1 MAIMSDTRRVTQR
14 RTEVAAKL
22 TQLRRRMAAL
32 ELDAVVLEQNANTA
46 WITAGADMYVV
57 LATDTDPTQIVVT
70 ADRAYAVTDRV
81 EASRLAQEEALPDLG
96 FTLVIEPWYQRGGML
111 NGLIRGQRVGG
122 DTGGAYRDISS
133 DLQTLRSTLLPDEA
147 ERMRRVGRLTGESLG
162 EVIGKIEPGMT
173 EWAIA
178 GLLDQA
184 TRDRGGQ
191 CVVNLVASDERI
203 ARYRHPLPTDK
214 RVERYVM
221 VVSCFRMHGLVAA
234 ATRLVH
240 FGPLPAELEAKARVV
255 AEVDARLI
263 HATRPGR
270 TLADQWA
277 LAAQA
282 YRDLGY
288 PEAIE
293 EHHQGGSIGYLT
305 REIIAGPH
313 DATPIKASQAFA
325 WNPSVRGVKSEDTIL
340 LGEVDAPAVI
350 TTTPGWP
357 LWSVM
362 VEGQIISRPAILVR

>member
-1 MAIMSDTRRVTQR
+1 MAIMTDTQRVTQR
-14 RTEVAAKL
+14 RAEVADKL
-22 TQLRRRMAAL
+22 KRLRQRMAAL
-32 ELDAVVLEQNANTA
+32 DLDAVVLEQNANTA

-57 LATDTDPTQIVVT
+57 LTTDTDPTQIVVT

-81 EASRLAQEEALPDLG
+81 EAPRLAQEEALPDLG

-111 NGLIRGQRVGG
+111 AGLVKGQRVGG
-122 DTGGAYRDISS
+122 DTARAYRDISS

-147 ERMRRVGRLTGESLG
+147 ERMRVVGRLTGETLG
-162 EVIGKIEPGMT
+162 AVIAHIEPGMT

-184 TRDRGGQ
+184 SRDVGGQ

-221 VVSCFRMHGLVAA
+221 VVSCLRLHGLVGA

-240 FGPLPAELEAKARVV
+240 FGPLPAELEARARVV

-263 HATRPGR
+263 QATQPGR
-270 TLADQWA
+270 TLGEQWA

-282 YRDLGY
+282 YRELGY

-305 REIIAGPH
+305 REIIANPG
-313 DATPIKASQAFA
+313 DTTPMRASQAFA
-325 WNPSVRGVKSEDTIL
+325 WNPSVRGVKSEDTVLI
-340 LGEVDAPAVI
+340 GDGGAATVI

-357 LWSVM
+357 TWPLT
-362 VEGQIISRPAILVR
+362 VEGRAIERPAILVR

>member
-1 MAIMSDTRRVTQR
+1 MIDTQHLTQR
-14 RTEVAAKL
+14 RAEVAAKL
-22 TQLRRRMAAL
+22 TRLRQRMAAL

-46 WITAGADMYVV
+46 WVTAGADMYVV
-57 LATDTDPTQIVVT
+57 LTTDTDPTQIVVT

-81 EASRLAQEEALPDLG
+81 EAPRLAQDEALPDLG
-96 FTLVIEPWYQRGGML
+96 FTLVIEPWYSRGAML
-111 NGLIRGQRVGG
+111 AGLIKGQRVGG
-122 DTGGAYRDISS
+122 DTGRAYRDVAS
-133 DLQTLRSTLLPDEA
+133 DLQTLRSTLCPDEA
-147 ERMRRVGRLTGESLG
+147 ERLRRVGQLTGAALG
-162 EVIGKIEPGMT
+162 EVIPKIAPGMT

-184 TRDRGGQ
+184 CRDRGGQ

-203 ARYRHPLPTDK
+203 TRYRHPLPTEK

-221 VVSCFRMHGLVAA
+221 VVACLRMHGLVGA

-263 HATRPGR
+263 HATQPGR
-270 TLADQWA
+270 TLGDQWT

-282 YRDLGY
+282 YRELGY

-293 EHHQGGSIGYLT
+293 EHHQGGSIGYLS
-305 REIIAGPH
+305 REIIAHPG

-325 WNPSVRGVKSEDTIL
+325 WNPSVRGVKSEDTVL
-340 LGEVDAPAVI
+340 VGDGGSASVI
-350 TTTPGWP
+350 TTTAGWP
-357 LWSVM
+357 QWPIT
-362 VEGQIISRPAILVR
+362 VEGRTINRPAILVR

>member
-1 MAIMSDTRRVTQR
+1 MFDMQQAPKRRA
-14 RTEVAAKL
+14 EVVVKL
-22 TQLRRRMAAL
+22 ARLRQRMAAL
-32 ELDAVVLEQNANTA
+32 EVDAVVLEQSANTA
-46 WITAGADMYVV
+46 WVTAGADMYVPIS
-57 LATDTDPTQIVVT
+57 ADTGPTQIVVT

-96 FTLVIEPWYQRGGML
+96 FTLTIEPWYSRGAML
-111 NGLIRGQRVGG
+111 AGLIKGQRVGG
-122 DTGGAYRDISS
+122 DTRRAYRDISAE
-133 DLQTLRSTLLPDEA
+133 LQTLRSTLLPDEA
-147 ERMRRVGRLTGESLG
+147 DRLRLVGQLTGASLG
-162 EVIGKIEPGMT
+162 EVMAKIEPGMT

-184 TRDRGGQ
+184 CRDRGGQ

-203 ARYRHPLPTDK
+203 ARYRHPLPTEK

-221 VVSCFRMHGLVAA
+221 VVSCLRIHGLIGA

-240 FGPLPAELEAKARVV
+240 FGPLSAELEAKARVV

-263 HATRPGR
+263 HATHAGR

-282 YRDLGY
+282 YRELGY

-305 REIIAGPH
+305 REIIAHPA
-313 DATPIKASQAFA
+313 DATPILPSQAFA
-325 WNPSVRGVKSEDTIL
+325 WNPSVRGVKSEDTVL
-340 LGEVDAPAVI
+340 LGDDGVASVI
-350 TTTPGWP
+350 TATPGWP
-357 LWSVM
+357 LWPIT
-362 VEGQIISRPAILVR
+362 VEGRTISRPAILVR